1 MDEIDVRLAALNPPV
16 LDAALRAA
24 LGDLIAGVSAA
35 RGQVRVH
42 FTRRAGESEARLA
55 RQIVERH
62 DDAELSA
69 EQRDARV
76 RAQQMA
82 ALEADVAALDW
93 STPLAGAMLERAL
106 RWLLLRELGRA
117 RPDIE

>member
-1 MDEIDVRLAALNPPV
+1 MNEISVALAALNPPL

-35 RGQVRVH
+35 RGDVRVH
-42 FTRRAGESEARLA
+42 FTRPPTPVEASLA

-62 DDAELSA
+62 DATELSA
-69 EQRDARV
+69 EQRNALARSQ
-76 RAQQMA
+76 RLA
-82 ALEADVAALDW
+82 ALEADLTALDL
-93 STPLAGAMLERAL
+93 SAPLAGAMLERAL

-117 RPDIE
+117 RPDTE